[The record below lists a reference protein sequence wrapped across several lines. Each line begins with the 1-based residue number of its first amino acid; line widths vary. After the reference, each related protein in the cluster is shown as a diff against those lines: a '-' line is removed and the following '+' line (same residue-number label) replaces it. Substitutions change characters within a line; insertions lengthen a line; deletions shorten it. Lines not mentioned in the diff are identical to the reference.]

1 MKAALVAVTVCC
13 LPQALGFGAGA
24 LCVRHHVAPAG
35 AGAAA
40 QCRMAALVAQP
51 SGRPPRRDA
60 LAALSWQILR
70 AAGAVLLP
78 AVVVGQPQGAWAM
91 RSFEEVPFFCWR
103 RCCGSSA
110 ALRCGANLREG
121 GRGREGGRERE
132 TARAIERAIAVAPTS
147 SLRDR
152 ERERE
157 SEGERERE
165 RREER
170 GERRERVRVREAHAR
185 ASSCLCVCVCGCVC
199 VCMRMPLKASGVL
212 LTICAAC
219 FGIVRGRQGRS
230 AARTWR
236 DQGRGR
242 SALA

>member
-40 QCRMAALVAQP
+40 QCRMAALPQ
-51 SGRPPRRDA
+51 RRDA
-60 LAALSWQILR
+60 LEAFSWHIVR
-70 AAGAVLLP
+70 AAGAILLP

-91 RSFEEVPFFCWR
+91 RSFEEVLFFCWR

-132 TARAIERAIAVAPTS
+132 TARAIERAIAVSPTS

-157 SEGERERE
+157 SEGERESEERRE

-170 GERRERVRVREAHAR
+170 GERREERGEGEREY
-185 ASSCLCVCVCGCVC
+185 V
-199 VCMRMPLKASGVL
+199 
-212 LTICAAC
+212 
-219 FGIVRGRQGRS
+219 
-230 AARTWR
+230 
-236 DQGRGR
+236 
-242 SALA
+242 